1 MLTRIEIITRMLVT
15 YLLYVFQPY
24 SLDLSGYQQEEQEF
38 LNRPVRRFR
47 RYFSEFRVFV
57 VLYIY
62 ISDLGQG
69 LSIVATCLIRN
80 CLVSFE
86 DVRCVL

>member
-24 SLDLSGYQQEEQEF
+24 SPDLSGYQQEEQEF

-47 RYFSEFRVFV
+47 PYFSEFRVFV